1 MREETNIEGIEIMK
15 IFALL
20 PAVLLTWPL
29 LKLVKRGWKLLAVLF
44 LMALVGGCAS
54 TSNKFDKSP
63 CACEFKSLNT
73 GNYWS
78 KGNA

>member
-1 MREETNIEGIEIMK
+1 MK

-20 PAVLLTWPL
+20 PAVLLTWLL
-29 LKLVKRGWKLLAVLF
+29 LKLAKRGWKLLAVLF

-73 GNYWS
+73 GSYGS